1 MWLMISPF
9 ALIGAGVLSTI
20 ILIVFA
26 QIMPARTVAGARA
39 REATLGFKEFLS
51 RVEEERMKKL
61 ITSPE
66 MFERFL
72 PYAMAFGVADKWA
85 KAFEE
90 IYREPPTWYVGGSG
104 QFSASSFSH
113 SISTMSN
120 AAASSMSSS
129 PSSSGSGGG
138 GSSGGGSGGGGGSG
152 F

>member
-1 MWLMISPF
+1 MNDITPL
-9 ALIGAGVLSTI
+9 ALIAATVASTI
-20 ILIVFA
+20 IMFVFA
-26 QIMPARTVAGARA
+26 GIMPARTQIGARA

-51 RVEEERMKKL
+51 RVEEERYRKM

-66 MFERFL
+66 QFEKFL

-85 KAFEE
+85 NAFRD
-90 IYREPPTWYVGGSG
+90 IYREPPTWYVGTSGS
-104 QFSASSFSH
+104 FNMTSFSRD
-113 SISTMSN
+113 IGAMSS
-120 AAASSMSSS
+120 AMSSSMSSS